1 MHLPVEVGDY
11 VDFYASEHHASN
23 VGTIFRPDQEPLLPN
38 WKHLPVGY
46 HGRSGTVVPSG
57 TEIVRTHGQRKNPSH
72 PAPVFGTSGRIDI
85 EAALGLLFG
94 TPTATGAR
102 VAVADLDDHCF
113 RVVWLNDWHER
124 EIQSWA
130 YVPQGT

>member
-57 TEIVRTHGQRKNPSH
+57 TEIVRPLGQRKNPSD
-72 PAPVFGTSGRIDI
+72 PAPVFGPSGRLDI
-85 EAALGLLFG
+85 EAELGFLVG
-94 TPTATGAR
+94 TPTALG
-102 VAVADLDDHCF
+102 
-113 RVVWLNDWHER
+113 ER
-124 EIQSWA
+124 EIGRASGRA
-130 YVPQGT
+130 RVCTY

>member
-57 TEIVRTHGQRKNPSH
+57 TELVRPLVQRKNPSD
-72 PAPVFGTSGRIDI
+72 PAPVFGPRGRLDI
-85 EAALGLLFG
+85 EAELGFLVG
-94 TPTATGAR
+94 TPPPPAERTAFAAFTAPRTRAAG
-102 VAVADLDDHCF
+102 
-113 RVVWLNDWHER
+113 
-124 EIQSWA
+124 
-130 YVPQGT
+130 PT